1 MILIRL
7 EGVLEE
13 TEDDVALVQIK
24 KGSAELVLDQP
35 SPPFAIIKLIEYLAG
50 DIDRLGPSRTAP
62 DKLNKVQEGLFKG
75 PRIQLASAT
84 CWLSP
89 MNS

>member
-35 SPPFAIIKLIEYLAG
+35 SPPFAIIKLI
-50 DIDRLGPSRTAP
+50 IWQRH
-62 DKLNKVQEGLFKG
+62 
-75 PRIQLASAT
+75 
-84 CWLSP
+84 
-89 MNS
+89 